1 MGFLRVWR
9 DVFVEA
15 RNGPVRVLGKVL
27 VSVVGDLLLSHA
39 V

>member
-1 MGFLRVWR
+1 M
-9 DVFVEA
+9 FVEA